1 MAELAYLNGEYMPI
15 ESAKVPIEDRGLQF
29 GDSLYEVIRLY
40 GGKPF
45 RSRDHLERMRAGA
58 QVVGFPADALDALP
72 GVIEE
77 LASRCG
83 LDDAF
88 VYLQVTRG
96 VYPRVHAAPDEARPT
111 VIATVR
117 AFERLPEEMY
127 RVGSISFTEPD
138 IRWGRRDV
146 KATTLLPNILAAT
159 RVQNRGGY
167 DAVLVERDGTVTEG
181 TVSNLFAVI
190 DGAVQTH
197 PLGPRILAGISRK
210 VTLEAAEELDLDSKE
225 EAFEEGDL
233 WRASELFFTN
243 TYCEVL
249 PVVRVDGQP
258 IGDGL
263 PGPVAKRLRKQFRL
277 IVKQETGAN

>member
-1 MAELAYLNGEYMPI
+1 
-15 ESAKVPIEDRGLQF
+15 
-29 GDSLYEVIRLY
+29 
-40 GGKPF
+40 
-45 RSRDHLERMRAGA
+45 MRAGA
-58 QVVGFPADALDALP
+58 QVVGFPADALDELP

-77 LASRCG
+77 LSSRCD

-96 VYPRVHAAPDEARPT
+96 VYPRVHAAPDDPHPT
-111 VIATVR
+111 VIGTVR

-127 RVGSISFTEPD
+127 HDGSVSFTEPD

-159 RVQNRGGY
+159 RVQKKGGY
-167 DAVLVERDGTVTEG
+167 DAVLIDRGGTVTEG

-190 DGAVQTH
+190 DGVVRTH
-197 PLGPRILAGISRK
+197 PLGARILAGISRK
-210 VTLEAAEELDLDSKE
+210 VTLEAAGKLGLEVREH
-225 EAFEEGDL
+225 AFEETDL
-233 WRASELFFTN
+233 PRASELFFTN

-249 PVVRVDGQP
+249 PVVRVNDQP

-263 PGPVAKRLRKQFRL
+263 VGPMAKKLLTEFRR
-277 IVKQETGAN
+277 IVEAEAGSN